1 MAKGDSK
8 DTHFDCIFDQGLM
21 DQLVA
26 DKKDDCNAGLLL
38 LEATQCIREHG
49 VYVMVTRRELNAK
62 MKEYLVTV
70 GASHA
75 WYAMAV

>member
-1 MAKGDSK
+1 MAKSNSE
-8 DTHFDCIFDQGLM
+8 DTHFDCIFDRGLM

-26 DKKDDCNAGLLL
+26 DKKDDCNMGLLL
-38 LEATQCIREHG
+38 LEATQRIMEHG
-49 VYVMVTRRELNAK
+49 VYVMVTRRELNAE